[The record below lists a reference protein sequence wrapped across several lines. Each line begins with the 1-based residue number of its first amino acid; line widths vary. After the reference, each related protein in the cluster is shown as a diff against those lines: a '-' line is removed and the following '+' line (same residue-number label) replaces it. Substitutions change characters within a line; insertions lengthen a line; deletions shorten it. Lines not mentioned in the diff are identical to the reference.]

1 MDDPS
6 GNLLSPTVEPLWVS
20 PASPLRSGVMASRA
34 ALPDWPR
41 LMSEDTAA
49 LYLSIGTSTLRVAG
63 PKPKRLG
70 RRVLYDIR
78 DLDRWA
84 DGLDGQPLDERAR
97 LEEAA
102 EVERRFLEKRRGA
115 H

>member
-1 MDDPS
+1 
-6 GNLLSPTVEPLWVS
+6 
-20 PASPLRSGVMASRA
+20 
-34 ALPDWPR
+34 
-41 LMSEDTAA
+41 MSEDTAA
-49 LYLSIGTSTLRVAG
+49 LYLSIGTSTLRMAG

-84 DGLDGQPLDERAR
+84 DRLDGQPLDGKRQED
-97 LEEAA
+97 EAA
-102 EVERRFLEKRRGA
+102 EIERRFLEKRRGS